1 MMIAFAAMFLA
12 WPPPGSSWKKVEAAL
27 SQIPAASGGSVLDKA
42 KACHLRFRKSE
53 SWIAQ
58 GDATRV
64 GPGSSATTTTLELYF
79 DPPLFA
85 ALMNTDAELDQ
96 VARWTIRDGR
106 AAAESSWA
114 ENLQNRIAPYGSETW
129 MRCR

>member
-1 MMIAFAAMFLA
+1 MIIALAAMSLA

-58 GDATRV
+58 GAATPAS
-64 GPGSSATTTTLELYF
+64 PGSAATTTTLELYF
-79 DPPLFA
+79 DPPFFA

-96 VARWTIRDGR
+96 VARWTIRDGLPSP
-106 AAAESSWA
+106 ESNWA
-114 ENLQNRIAPYGSETW
+114 DNLQNRTAPYGPETW